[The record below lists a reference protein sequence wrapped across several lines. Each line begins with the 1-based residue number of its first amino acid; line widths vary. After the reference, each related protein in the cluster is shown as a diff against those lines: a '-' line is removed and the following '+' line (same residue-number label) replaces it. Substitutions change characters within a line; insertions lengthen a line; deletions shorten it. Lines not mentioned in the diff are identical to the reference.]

1 MHSEEETMRQSNTT
15 PISTTNFHDDP
26 DLHRMNDEGP
36 VAERREP
43 SYDEPRSVQVA
54 ERRPATT

>member
-1 MHSEEETMRQSNTT
+1 MRQSNTT